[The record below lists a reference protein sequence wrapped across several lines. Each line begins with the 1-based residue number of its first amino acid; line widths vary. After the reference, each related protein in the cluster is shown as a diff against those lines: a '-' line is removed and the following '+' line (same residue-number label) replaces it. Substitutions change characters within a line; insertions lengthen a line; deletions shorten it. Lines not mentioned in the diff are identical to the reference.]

1 MINSSPIAHCWF
13 SRAVSYTICPGRP
26 AHSSST
32 PSCWDAGVTH
42 CMITPSCF
50 SPCARVR
57 GICVCRHHGQKPYVC
72 TFLQNVF
79 SPTGNSS
86 ELKVEDLPLSPSPL
100 SAPSPPLPRVRIEL
114 YSDKLSASPSCVCP
128 MHMVAPHAD
137 PLHEYKTCSVVA

>member
-1 MINSSPIAHCWF
+1 M
-13 SRAVSYTICPGRP
+13 
-26 AHSSST
+26 HSSST

-57 GICVCRHHGQKPYVC
+57 GICVRRHHGQKPYVC

-86 ELKVEDLPLSPSPL
+86 EHKVEDLPLSLRLPSLP
-100 SAPSPPLPRVRIEL
+100 PPLLFLGLGLSCTQTNYPLAHRV
-114 YSDKLSASPSCVCP
+114 CVPCTWSRLTP
-128 MHMVAPHAD
+128 TLCMSTKCVLL
-137 PLHEYKTCSVVA
+137 LHDVVANMQVTRVFF